1 MIFNFHDIVA
11 DGQHARTDQIS
22 VATFRQQLTWIQQHF
37 TIVRIDTLIE
47 QFHNN
52 SITKPMA
59 AVTFDDGY
67 RSHFSLVKPILD
79 EFEIKAAFYVSS
91 AHLTKNYYWHDLVE
105 TFCQHS
111 SNQQQLSL
119 RNVLK
124 SLSAKQ
130 LPSLI
135 ESIKYLTLADRKLVL
150 SEIEEFTKPF
160 MKERLLMNS
169 SEVLALA
176 GEGHLI
182 GGHTLNHPIL
192 ALESDI
198 ICKQEISDDLLALEA
213 LLQQIDTV
221 PEKIRQAVMNHGGG
235 HANHSLFWTIMR
247 PVTPAVGT
255 GTEIADNAPTGEL
268 AEAIASAFGTFD
280 AFKLSLFDA
289 GIGRFGSGWAWLVV
303 DSKAQAGVTGRSTP
317 ALSVISTQNQDS
329 PLMQGLTPIL
339 GIDVW
344 EHAYYLTYQNKR
356 DEYIKAWWNV
366 VNWEEVARRFTAA
379 TITAAIA

>member
-52 SITKPMA
+52 SIIKPMA

-213 LLQQIDTV
+213 LLQQ
-221 PEKIRQAVMNHGGG
+221 KITSFAYPNGIPNQDFNDSHQQTLASNGVKYAVNTHKSILTKPMN
-235 HANHSLFWTIMR
+235 I
-247 PVTPAVGT
+247 
-255 GTEIADNAPTGEL
+255 
-268 AEAIASAFGTFD
+268 
-280 AFKLSLFDA
+280 LSIPRINL
-289 GIGRFGSGWAWLVV
+289 FGSNESLHCNYLLRMIISSVF
-303 DSKAQAGVTGRSTP
+303 RSP
-317 ALSVISTQNQDS
+317 N
-329 PLMQGLTPIL
+329 
-339 GIDVW
+339 
-344 EHAYYLTYQNKR
+344 
-356 DEYIKAWWNV
+356 
-366 VNWEEVARRFTAA
+366 
-379 TITAAIA
+379 